1 MGFDVSSVKPQEAP
15 PVSSGFDVS
24 TVKPVGETGGG
35 AALVTPTQ
43 RATPS
48 SAETQEK
55 VRSLSERAGE
65 YWFGTP
71 DRQELSGTEAAEVGG
86 FTAAVSAAAPK
97 ALKYG
102 GKIVGA
108 IPTLPTRAAGKLM
121 QAGGEALGKVPL
133 ARRAITGGVTG
144 ITGDVTTQAGEY
156 LGIPNVVTLPVSLLT
171 SAVGG
176 YSADVLSRATGLEA
190 KSLSKDV
197 LGQGIQLTEEMLRR
211 AGMSKEQAKSEIQRL
226 GKIQQQLAEREGVAT
241 SRATARQVSPMEAE
255 RQKVLEDV
263 AAARVRAQGE
273 AKAAGDTAEEAARR
287 VTAAEQGVKN
297 ANIAV
302 DNLERR
308 LVAMPNMSKEEF
320 GKLLQSTT
328 QKLFDLAQAARKE
341 VANFKNI
348 IKKAG
353 DEPTVSTDAMYN
365 SLEEQIKK
373 TGNPTIRQVLRSIQN
388 EISNI
393 GVDRVTGEAIYAAKP
408 ISLAKADSLKGYID
422 NIINAKQFGET
433 KLSKEILNQVRK
445 TKTGL
450 FDSIRATHPEY
461 MEALSAF
468 RTASRPLDI
477 VERNGA
483 LAKIIEKDPLSTEYK
498 MFEAEVVGK
507 ILNKSKAGSKAFERL
522 IEVNPEVKESA
533 RLYFVKDLFG
543 KEVAPTE
550 SVMRSWL
557 QSNES
562 VLRRTGLYDEF
573 KNMTVARRT
582 ANQAVLEAKGGLEAA
597 KEEAKVLEKTA
608 AEAKTEAEKASK
620 LQQRATKR
628 LEETLKTKEPL
639 EDVLRRSAARAKPA
653 ETKIQQQIGAATTE
667 VAEQQAAERVIA
679 TLKDDLVRLQ
689 KSNPKEMLTKV
700 QNLATDLSKKGVITP
715 KQADELKRQIDL
727 NRDKFK
733 SAEQAMQTLKY
744 IGYSLA
750 IPALVGVGYKVTGP
764 SDVITGR

>member
-1 MGFDVSSVKPQEAP
+1 MTVDTSKFRPVEDTAPKQIDVSR
-15 PVSSGFDVS
+15 FR
-24 TVKPVGETGGG
+24 PVGETGGG
-35 AALVTPTQ
+35 AALVTPAQ

-48 SAETQEK
+48 SPETQEQA
-55 VRSLSERAGE
+55 RSLSERAGE
-65 YWFGTP
+65 YFFGTP
-71 DRQELSGTEAAEVGG
+71 DRPEISGTEVAETGG
-86 FTAAVSAAAPK
+86 ITAAISAAAPK

-108 IPTLPTRAAGKLM
+108 IPTMPTRAAGKLM
-121 QAGGEALGKVPL
+121 EAGGEALGKVPL
-133 ARRAITGGVTG
+133 ARRTFTGGVAG
-144 ITGDVTTQAGEY
+144 GVGDITEQAGEY
-156 LGIPNVVTLPVSLLT
+156 LGIPRVVTLPVSLLT
-171 SAVGG
+171 SAAGG
-176 YSADVLSRATGLEA
+176 YTADVLSRATGLEA
-190 KSLSKDV
+190 KALSKDV
-197 LGQGIQLTEEMLRR
+197 LGQGVQLTEDMLRR

-226 GKIQQQLAEREGVAT
+226 SKIQQQLAEREGVAT

-263 AAARVRAQGE
+263 AAARVRAQSE

-287 VTAAEQGVKN
+287 VAAAEQGVKN
-297 ANIAV
+297 AATAV

-320 GKLLQSTT
+320 GRLLQSTT
-328 QKLFDLAQAARKE
+328 QKLYDSAQAVRKE
-341 VANFKNI
+341 VANFKKI
-348 IKKAG
+348 IQSAG
-353 DEPTVSTDAMYN
+353 DKPTVSTDAMFD
-365 SLEEQIKK
+365 SLDAQIKK
-373 TGNPTIRQVLRSIQN
+373 TGNPTVRQVLKSIQA

-393 GVDRVTGEAIYAAKP
+393 GVDRATGEAMYEAKP

-422 NIINAKQFGET
+422 NIINSKQFGET

-461 MEALSAF
+461 MDALNAF

-483 LAKIIEKDPLSTEYK
+483 LAKVIEKDPLSTEYK
-498 MFEAEVVGK
+498 MLEAEVVGK

-582 ANQAVLEAKGGLEAA
+582 ANQAVLEAKGGLEAT
-597 KEEAKVLEKTA
+597 KEEAKALGRTA

-653 ETKIQQQIGAATTE
+653 ETKIQQQLGTAE
-667 VAEQQAAERVIA
+667 RSVAEQETAERVIT
-679 TLKDDLVRLQ
+679 TLRDDLVRLQ
-689 KSNPKEMLTKV
+689 KSDPKQMLTKV

-727 NRDKFK
+727 NRDKFT

-744 IGYSLA
+744 IGYGLA
-750 IPALVGVGYKVTGP
+750 IPALGTIGYKAVGP

>member
-1 MGFDVSSVKPQEAP
+1 MTVDTSKFRPVEDTAPKQIDVSR
-15 PVSSGFDVS
+15 FR
-24 TVKPVGETGGG
+24 PVGETEGG
-35 AALVTPTQ
+35 AALVTPAQ

-48 SAETQEK
+48 APETQEK

-65 YWFGTP
+65 YLFGTP
-71 DRQELSGTEAAEVGG
+71 DRQELSGTEVAEVGG

-102 GKIVGA
+102 GKLVGL
-108 IPTLPTRAAGKLM
+108 IPTPPTKALGTAM
-121 QAGGEALGKVPL
+121 QLGGEALGKVPL
-133 ARRAITGGVTG
+133 ARRAVTGGVAG
-144 ITGDVTTQAGEY
+144 GAGDITTQVGEY
-156 LGIPNVVTLPVSLLT
+156 LGIPNVVTLPVSFLT
-171 SAVGG
+171 SAAGG
-176 YSADVLSRATGLEA
+176 YTADVLSRATGLEA

-241 SRATARQVSPMEAE
+241 TRATARQVSPMEAE

-287 VTAAEQGVKN
+287 VAAAEQNVKSTQV
-297 ANIAV
+297 AV

-320 GKLLQSTT
+320 GRLLQSTT
-328 QKLFDLAQAARKE
+328 QKLYNDAQAVRKE
-341 VANFKNI
+341 VADFKKI
-348 IKKAG
+348 IQSAG
-353 DEPTVSTDAMYN
+353 DKPISTEAMFS
-365 SLEEQIKK
+365 SLEDQIKK
-373 TGNPTIRQVLRSIQN
+373 TGNPTVRQVLRSIQAEVGN
-388 EISNI
+388 PAVNAA
-393 GVDRVTGEAIYAAKP
+393 TGEVSYTAKP

-422 NIINAKQFGET
+422 NIINSKQFGDT

-461 MEALSAF
+461 IDALNKF

-483 LAKIIEKDPLSTEYK
+483 LAKVIEKDPLSTEYK

-522 IEVNPEVKESA
+522 IEVNPDVKEA
-533 RLYFVKDLFG
+533 AKLYFVKDLFG

-550 SVMRSWL
+550 SIMRNWL

-597 KEEAKVLEKTA
+597 KEEAKVLGKTA

-653 ETKIQQQIGAATTE
+653 ETKIQQQLGVAE
-667 VAEQQAAERVIA
+667 RGVAEQQAAERTIN

-689 KSNPKEMLTKV
+689 KSDPKKMLNRVET
-700 QNLATDLSKKGVITP
+700 LSTDLSRSGVITRE
-715 KQADELKRQIDL
+715 QADALKRQIDL

-750 IPALVGVGYKVTGP
+750 IPALAGVGYKVVGP

>member
-1 MGFDVSSVKPQEAP
+1 MTVDTSKFRPVEDAAPKEIDVSR
-15 PVSSGFDVS
+15 FR
-24 TVKPVGETGGG
+24 PVGETEGG
-35 AALVTPTQ
+35 AALVTPAQ

-48 SAETQEK
+48 TSETQEK

-65 YWFGTP
+65 YLFGTP

-102 GKIVGA
+102 GKLVGL
-108 IPTLPTRAAGKLM
+108 IPTPPTKALGTVM
-121 QAGGEALGKVPL
+121 QLGGEAFGKVPL
-133 ARRAITGGVTG
+133 ARRAITGGVAG
-144 ITGDVTTQAGEY
+144 GTGDITTQVGEY
-156 LGIPNVVTLPVSLLT
+156 LGIPNIVTLPVSLLT

-176 YSADVLSRATGLEA
+176 YTADVLSRATGLEA

-197 LGQGIQLTEEMLRR
+197 LGQGVQLTEEMLRR

-287 VTAAEQGVKN
+287 VAAAEQGVRN
-297 ANIAV
+297 AQIAV

-328 QKLFDLAQAARKE
+328 QKLYNDAQKIRKE
-341 VANFKNI
+341 AANFQNI

-353 DEPTVSTDAMYN
+353 DGPTISTEAMFD
-365 SLEEQIKK
+365 SLEDQIKK
-373 TGNPTIRQVLRSIQN
+373 TGNPTIRQVLKAIQN

-557 QSNES
+557 QGNES

-597 KEEAKVLEKTA
+597 KEEAKVLGKTA

-653 ETKIQQQIGAATTE
+653 ETKIQQQIGTATTE

-727 NRDKFK
+727 NREKFK

>member
-15 PVSSGFDVS
+15 SSSGFDVS
-24 TVKPVGETGGG
+24 TVKPIGETGGG
-35 AALVTPTQ
+35 AATVYPSQ
-43 RATPS
+43 RATTPS
-48 SAETQEK
+48 PETQEQ

-65 YWFGTP
+65 YLFGTP

-133 ARRAITGGVTG
+133 ARRAITGGVAG
-144 ITGDVTTQAGEY
+144 GTGDITTQVGEY
-156 LGIPNVVTLPVSLLT
+156 LGIPNIVTLPVSFLT
-171 SAVGG
+171 SAAGG
-176 YSADVLSRATGLEA
+176 YTADVLSRATGLEA

-241 SRATARQVSPMEAE
+241 TRATARQVSPMEAE

-287 VTAAEQGVKN
+287 VAAAEQNVKSTQV
-297 ANIAV
+297 AV

-328 QKLFDLAQAARKE
+328 QKLYNDAQAVRKE
-341 VANFKNI
+341 AANFKNI

-373 TGNPTIRQVLRSIQN
+373 TGNPTIRQVLRSIQK
-388 EISNI
+388 EISNPNVSLD
-393 GVDRVTGEAIYAAKP
+393 GVVSYTAKP

-422 NIINAKQFGET
+422 SIINSKQFGDT

-450 FDSIRATHPEY
+450 FDSIRAAHPEY
-461 MEALSAF
+461 MEALNAF

-483 LAKIIEKDPLSTEYK
+483 LAKVIEKDPLSTEYK
-498 MFEAEVVGK
+498 MLEAEVVGK
-507 ILNKSKAGSKAFERL
+507 ILSKSKAGSKAFERL
-522 IEVNPEVKESA
+522 IEVNPDVKEAA

-550 SVMRSWL
+550 SIMRNWL

-597 KEEAKVLEKTA
+597 KEEAKVLGKTA

-628 LEETLKTKEPL
+628 LEETLKTKEPI

-653 ETKIQQQIGAATTE
+653 ETKIQQQIGKATTE
-667 VAEQQAAERVIA
+667 VAEQQAAERTIN

-689 KSNPKEMLTKV
+689 KSDPKKMLNRVET
-700 QNLATDLSKKGVITP
+700 LSTDLSRSGVITRE
-715 KQADELKRQIDL
+715 QADALKRQIDL

-744 IGYSLA
+744 IGISLA
-750 IPALVGVGYKVTGP
+750 IPALAGVGYKLTGP

>member
-15 PVSSGFDVS
+15 SSSGFDVS

-35 AALVTPTQ
+35 AATVYPSQ
-43 RATPS
+43 RATTTSP
-48 SAETQEK
+48 ETQEQ
-55 VRSLSERAGE
+55 VRSLSERTGE
-65 YWFGTP
+65 YLFGTP
-71 DRQELSGTEAAEVGG
+71 NRPEISGTEVAEVGG
-86 FTAAVSAAAPK
+86 ATAAISAAAPK
-97 ALKYG
+97 VLKYG
-102 GKIVGA
+102 GKLVGL
-108 IPTLPTRAAGKLM
+108 IPTPPTKALGTAM
-121 QAGGEALGKVPL
+121 QLGGEALGKIPL
-133 ARRAITGGVTG
+133 ARRTFTGGVAG
-144 ITGDVTTQAGEY
+144 GVGDITEQAGEY
-156 LGIPNVVTLPVSLLT
+156 LGIPRVVTLPVSALT
-171 SAVGG
+171 STLGG
-176 YSADVLSRATGLEA
+176 YTADVLSRATGLEA
-190 KSLSKDV
+190 KALSKDV

-226 GKIQQQLAEREGVAT
+226 SKIQQQLAEREGIAA
-241 SRATARQVSPMEAE
+241 SRAVAKQVTPMEAE

-263 AAARVRAQGE
+263 AAARVRAQSE

-287 VTAAEQGVKN
+287 VAAAEQGVRN
-297 ANIAV
+297 AQIAV

-320 GKLLQSTT
+320 GRLLQSTT
-328 QKLFDLAQAARKE
+328 QKLYNDAQATRKE

-348 IKKAG
+348 IQAAG
-353 DEPTVSTDAMYN
+353 NKPISTEAMFN
-365 SLEEQIKK
+365 SLDDQIKK
-373 TGNPTIRQVLRSIQN
+373 TGNPTVRQVLKSIQA

-393 GVDRVTGEAIYAAKP
+393 GVDRATGEAMYEAKP

-422 NIINAKQFGET
+422 NIINSKQFGDT

-461 MEALSAF
+461 IEALNKF

-483 LAKIIEKDPLSTEYK
+483 LAKVIEKDPLSTEYK
-498 MFEAEVVGK
+498 MYEAEVVGK

-522 IEVNPEVKESA
+522 IEVNPDVKDSA

-550 SVMRSWL
+550 SIMRSWL

-597 KEEAKVLEKTA
+597 KEEAKVLGKTA

-628 LEETLKTKEPL
+628 LEETLKTKEPI

-653 ETKIQQQIGAATTE
+653 ETKIQQQIGKATTE
-667 VAEQQAAERVIA
+667 VAEQQAAERTIN
-679 TLKDDLVRLQ
+679 TLRDDLVRLQ
-689 KSNPKEMLTKV
+689 KSDPKKMLNRVET
-700 QNLATDLSKKGVITP
+700 LSTDLSRSGVITRE
-715 KQADELKRQIDL
+715 QADALKRQIDL

-750 IPALVGVGYKVTGP
+750 IPALAGVGYKLTGP

>member
-1 MGFDVSSVKPQEAP
+1 MTVDTSKFRPVEDTAPKQIDVSR
-15 PVSSGFDVS
+15 FR
-24 TVKPVGETGGG
+24 PVGETEGG
-35 AALVTPTQ
+35 AALVTPAQ

-48 SAETQEK
+48 TPETQEQ
-55 VRSLSERAGE
+55 VRSLSERTGE
-65 YWFGTP
+65 YLFGTP

-102 GKIVGA
+102 GKLVGL
-108 IPTLPTRAAGKLM
+108 IPTPPTKALGTAM
-121 QAGGEALGKVPL
+121 QLGGEALGKVPL
-133 ARRAITGGVTG
+133 ARRSITGGTAGVV
-144 ITGDVTTQAGEY
+144 GDVTTQVGEY
-156 LGIPNVVTLPVSLLT
+156 LGIPNVVTLPVSFLT
-171 SAVGG
+171 SAAGG
-176 YSADVLSRATGLEA
+176 YTADVLSRATGLEA

-241 SRATARQVSPMEAE
+241 TRATARQVSPMEAE

-287 VTAAEQGVKN
+287 VASAEQNVKN
-297 ANIAV
+297 TQTAV

-328 QKLFDLAQAARKE
+328 QKLYDFFQAARKE
-341 VANFKNI
+341 VADFKNI

-353 DEPTVSTDAMYN
+353 DAPTISTEAMFD
-365 SLEEQIKK
+365 SLEDQIKK
-373 TGNPTIRQVLRSIQN
+373 TGNPTVRQVLRSIQAEVGN
-388 EISNI
+388 PAVNAA
-393 GVDRVTGEAIYAAKP
+393 TGEVSYTAKP

-422 NIINAKQFGET
+422 NIINSKQFGDT

-461 MEALSAF
+461 IDALNKF

-483 LAKIIEKDPLSTEYK
+483 LAKVIEKDPLSTEYK

-522 IEVNPEVKESA
+522 IEVNPDVKEAA

-550 SVMRSWL
+550 SIMRNWL

-597 KEEAKVLEKTA
+597 KEEAKALGKTA

-653 ETKIQQQIGAATTE
+653 ETKIQQQLGVAE
-667 VAEQQAAERVIA
+667 RGVAEQQAAERTIN

-689 KSNPKEMLTKV
+689 KSDPKKMLNRVET
-700 QNLATDLSKKGVITP
+700 LSTDLSRSGVITRE
-715 KQADELKRQIDL
+715 QADALKRQIDL

-750 IPALVGVGYKVTGP
+750 IPALAGVGYKVVGP

>member
-1 MGFDVSSVKPQEAP
+1 MTVDTSKFRPVEDTAPKQIDVSR
-15 PVSSGFDVS
+15 FR
-24 TVKPVGETGGG
+24 PVGETEGG
-35 AALVTPTQ
+35 AALVTPSQ

-48 SAETQEK
+48 TPETQEQ
-55 VRSLSERAGE
+55 VRSLSERTGE
-65 YWFGTP
+65 YLFGTP

-102 GKIVGA
+102 GKLVGL
-108 IPTLPTRAAGKLM
+108 IPTPPTKALGTAM
-121 QAGGEALGKVPL
+121 QLGGEALGKVPL
-133 ARRAITGGVTG
+133 ARRSITGGTAGVV
-144 ITGDVTTQAGEY
+144 GDVTTQVGEY
-156 LGIPNVVTLPVSLLT
+156 LGIPNVVTLPVSFLT
-171 SAVGG
+171 SAAGG
-176 YSADVLSRATGLEA
+176 YTADVLSRATGLEA

-273 AKAAGDTAEEAARR
+273 AKTVGDTAEEAARR
-287 VTAAEQGVKN
+287 VAAAEQNVKN
-297 ANIAV
+297 TQVAV

-320 GKLLQSTT
+320 GRLLQSTT
-328 QKLFDLAQAARKE
+328 QKLYNDAQAVRKE
-341 VANFKNI
+341 VADFKKI
-348 IKKAG
+348 IQSAG
-353 DEPTVSTDAMYN
+353 DKPISTEAMFS
-365 SLEEQIKK
+365 SLEDQIKK
-373 TGNPTIRQVLRSIQN
+373 TGNPTVRQVLRSIQAEVGN
-388 EISNI
+388 PAVNPA
-393 GVDRVTGEAIYAAKP
+393 TGEVSYTAKA

-422 NIINAKQFGET
+422 NIINSKQFGDT

-461 MEALSAF
+461 IDALNKF

-483 LAKIIEKDPLSTEYK
+483 LAKVIEKDPLSTEYK

-522 IEVNPEVKESA
+522 IEVNPDVKEAA

-550 SVMRSWL
+550 SIMRNWL

-597 KEEAKVLEKTA
+597 KEEAKVLGKTA

-628 LEETLKTKEPL
+628 LEETLKTKEPI

-653 ETKIQQQIGAATTE
+653 ETKIQQQLGTAE
-667 VAEQQAAERVIA
+667 RSVAEQETAERVIT
-679 TLKDDLVRLQ
+679 TLRDDLVRLQ
-689 KSNPKEMLTKV
+689 KSDPKQMLTKV

-727 NRDKFK
+727 NRDKFT

-744 IGYSLA
+744 IGYGLA
-750 IPALVGVGYKVTGP
+750 IPALGTIGYKAVGP